1 MPLEAAEKANTT
13 KFCTRRILKNSWAKT
28 KKSSEPQK
36 IKVPFPNRF
45 FAKIL
50 AFLGL
55 TCGYFGQM
63 FKQKVVFFC
72 LEKLTFLGFM
82 ALCGCVLNQFR
93 GIICK
98 KFRRTSRFCL
108 LWVTVFG
115 ESQFFENTTRTKFW
129 REKKSK
135 NVDFEGVFSPILDLS
150 ARTSQFEHRRL
161 PARRKQV
168 K

>member
-36 IKVPFPNRF
+36 IKVHFPNSNFSR
-45 FAKIL
+45 KIL

-115 ESQFFENTTRTKFW
+115 ESQFFENTAELNFGG
-129 REKKSK
+129 KKRAKMWTLKVFFHQYWICQLELPSLNTEDFRHAESK
-135 NVDFEGVFSPILDLS
+135 
-150 ARTSQFEHRRL
+150 
-161 PARRKQV
+161 
-168 K
+168 